1 MHDMSYLEMHFI
13 QGARALKTGVGARWD
28 SDYETLAV
36 LESAKMF
43 CVSKAEAE
51 FTLDHY
57 DDAGRLLESVPLS
70 RRGFEI
76 ISGEEALSAAEY
88 VAYDTM
94 FWTLQKA
101 AGA

>member
-76 ISGEEALSAAEY
+76 ISGEDALSASEY
-88 VAYDTM
+88 MAYDTM
-94 FWTLQKA
+94 YWALHRA
-101 AGA
+101 AQH